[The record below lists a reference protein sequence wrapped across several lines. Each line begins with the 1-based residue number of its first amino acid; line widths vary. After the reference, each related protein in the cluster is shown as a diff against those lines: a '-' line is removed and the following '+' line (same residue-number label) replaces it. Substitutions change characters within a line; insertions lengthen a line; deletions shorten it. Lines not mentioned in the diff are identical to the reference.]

1 MADGYG
7 SVCEESGSIVE
18 PFELSLVTDRP
29 GGGPLSKSASMCN
42 VRACDVVQGSI
53 AAPATLDVSFGA
65 PSLPP
70 HAMTD
75 TQRRTIVLDM
85 LSGQRVSTLHRSHRT
100 FQGFLLNRL
109 SHLHDFSRGEV
120 YSRNTEQILRSGHSS

>member
-7 SVCEESGSIVE
+7 SVCDESGSIVE

-29 GGGPLSKSASMCN
+29 GGGPLSKSASVCT
-42 VRACDVVQGSI
+42 VRACDVLQGSI
-53 AAPATLDVSFGA
+53 AAPTTLDVPFGA
-65 PSLPP
+65 PSVPP

-75 TQRRTIVLDM
+75 THRRTIVLDM
-85 LSGQRVSTLHRSHRT
+85 LSGQRVSTVHRSRRT

-109 SHLHDFSRGEV
+109 SRLDDFSPGEV
-120 YSRNTEQILRSGHSS
+120 LGRNTGLL